1 MKYKIEFR
9 VNFSKAQGLA
19 NSPKLNKWTLPEV
32 TMLRKITKVI
42 NFVLGESDLESFDQ
56 LTELT
61 IDR

>member
-1 MKYKIEFR
+1 MVERISVKH
-9 VNFSKAQGLA
+9 KAWQIC
-19 NSPKLNKWTLPEV
+19 PKLNKWTLPEV